1 MNLIQ
6 KPQLGHWDLSELVNE
21 KKNDLQNYLKIL
33 NDDVEKFENNRKLL
47 NDSISSQEFTDM
59 LLQLEKISE
68 NLNMVIGFAHLQYS
82 SDTSS
87 NEYSALVTEME
98 LLGTKI
104 SNKLIFFDIWF
115 KNILKEK
122 DANRLIQT
130 VDPVYKQYLT
140 HKRTLGK
147 YTLSEKEE
155 KIINIFEVTGPNALV
170 KIYDRMTNSFEYV
183 TEIKKYNKIIRKK
196 FVNKEKL
203 MSLVRSNKS
212 EERKAAYKSLLSV
225 YKNNSGVLGEI
236 YLNLIVQWH
245 DENIKIRG
253 FESAISVRNVYNDIS
268 DSVVSALLETCRKN
282 SIIFQKYFSLK
293 AKMLKVKKLERYHLY
308 APLVKKGIKPKRY
321 TYDQAVRI
329 VLNVFESFDPKFK
342 EYAEIVFNKNHVD
355 SQIRKG
361 KMGGAFCST
370 ITPTITPYVLLNYD
384 GIYRDI
390 STMAHEFGHAIHSI
404 CSSNLPIT
412 VSHPPLPLAET
423 ASVFAEMLLNEKL
436 AEEMTEQE
444 KSILLA
450 EQIDDM
456 YATIMRQ
463 SYFTLFEIDA
473 HTQVIEN
480 NANID
485 NVSSLYKNNLHD
497 QFGNSL
503 IISDDFMWEWL
514 YIPHFYHTPFY
525 CYAYAFGNL
534 LVLSLFNMY
543 RKEGKKSFIPKYLN
557 LLSAGGSKNPESLLT
572 EIGFDIS
579 NKEFW
584 QQGFDLLSEKI
595 IDLERII

>member
-1 MNLIQ
+1 MNLLQ
-6 KPQLGHWDLSELVNE
+6 KPQLGHWDLSELVDE
-21 KKNDLQNYLKIL
+21 KENIIKNYLKIL
-33 NDDVEKFENNRKLL
+33 HVDVKKFENNRNLL
-47 NDSISSQEFTDM
+47 NDNISSQKFSEM

-68 NLNMVIGFAHLQYS
+68 KLNMVIGFAHLQYS
-82 SDTSS
+82 SNTSS

-98 LLGTKI
+98 LLGTEI
-104 SNKLIFFDIWF
+104 SNNLIFFDIWF
-115 KNILKEK
+115 KNGLKEK
-122 DANRLIQT
+122 DANRIIQT
-130 VDPVYKQYLT
+130 VDPVYKHFLT
-140 HKRTLGK
+140 HKRILSK

-155 KIINIFEVTGPNALV
+155 KIVNILEVSGPTALV
-170 KIYDRMTNSFEYV
+170 KIYDRMTNSFEFV
-183 TEIKKYNKIIRKK
+183 LEIKRNNKITRKK
-196 FVNKEKL
+196 FINKEKL

-212 EERKAAYKSLLSV
+212 EERKAAYKSLFNV

-253 FESAISVRNVYNDIS
+253 FDSPISVRNVYNDIS
-268 DSVVSALLETCRKN
+268 DSVVSTLLDTCKKN
-282 SIIFQKYFSLK
+282 SFIFHKYFNLK
-293 AKMLKVKKLERYHLY
+293 AKMLKLKKLERYHLY
-308 APLVKKGIKPKRY
+308 APFVKKGMVQKRY
-321 TYDQAVRI
+321 TYEQAVNI
-329 VLNVFESFDPKFK
+329 VLNVFESFDPKFR
-342 EYAEIVFNKNHVD
+342 EYAEIVFNKNHID
-355 SQIRKG
+355 AEIRKG
-361 KMGGAFCST
+361 KMSGAFCST
-370 ITPTITPYVLLNYD
+370 ITPKLTPYILLNYD
-384 GIYRDI
+384 GMYRDI

-404 CSSNLPIT
+404 CSSNLPIA
-412 VSHPPLPLAET
+412 VSHAPLPLAET

-444 KSILLA
+444 RSILLA

-473 HTQVIEN
+473 HSKVIEN

-485 NVSSLYKNNLHD
+485 NVSNLYKKNLQE
-497 QFGNSL
+497 QFGNSV
-503 IISDDFMWEWL
+503 IVSDDFMWEWT

-543 RKEGKKSFIPKYLN
+543 KKEGKSFIPKYLN
-557 LLSAGGSKNPESLLT
+557 LLSAGGSKKPETLLT

-579 NKEFW
+579 NKKFW

-595 IDLERII
+595 GDLENIV

>member
-1 MNLIQ
+1 MNLLQ
-6 KPQLGHWDLSELVNE
+6 KPKIGHWDLSELVDE
-21 KKNDLQNYLKIL
+21 RKNSIKNYLKYL
-33 NDDVEKFENNRKLL
+33 HDDVKKFENNRELL
-47 NDSISSQEFTDM
+47 NNNISTQNFSKM
-59 LLQLEKISE
+59 LIQLEKISE
-68 NLNMVIGFAHLQYS
+68 RLNMVTGFAHLQYS
-82 SDTSS
+82 SNTSS

-98 LLGTKI
+98 LLGTEI

-115 KNILKEK
+115 KNILTEK
-122 DANRLIQT
+122 DANRIIQT
-130 VDPVYKQYLT
+130 INPVYKHFLT
-140 HKRTLGK
+140 HKRILGK

-155 KIINIFEVTGPNALV
+155 KIVNIFEVTGPNALV
-170 KIYDRMTNSFEYV
+170 KIYDRMTNSFEFV
-183 TEIKKYNKIIRKK
+183 LNIKRNNKITRKK
-196 FVNKEKL
+196 FLNKEKL

-212 EERKAAYKSLLSV
+212 EERKAAYKSLFNV

-253 FESAISVRNVYNDIS
+253 FDSPISVRNVYNDIS
-268 DSVVSALLETCRKN
+268 DGVVSILLDTCKRN
-282 SIIFQKYFSLK
+282 SFIFHKYFNLK
-293 AKMLKVKKLERYHLY
+293 AKMLKLKKLERYHLY
-308 APLVKKGIKPKRY
+308 APLVKKGMVQKRY
-321 TYDQAVRI
+321 TYEQAVNI
-329 VLNVFESFDPKFK
+329 VLNVFESFDPKFRD
-342 EYAEIVFNKNHVD
+342 YARIVFNKNHVD
-355 SQIRKG
+355 SEIRKG
-361 KMGGAFCST
+361 KMSGAFCST
-370 ITPTITPYVLLNYD
+370 ITPKLTPYVLLNYD
-384 GIYRDI
+384 GMYRDI

-404 CSSNLPIT
+404 CSSNLPIA
-412 VSHPPLPLAET
+412 VSHAPLPLAET

-444 KSILLA
+444 RSILLA

-473 HTQVIEN
+473 HNKVIEN

-485 NVSSLYKNNLHD
+485 NISSLYQKNLQD
-497 QFGNSL
+497 QFGNSV
-503 IISDDFMWEWL
+503 IVSDDFMWEWT

-534 LVLSLFNMY
+534 LVLSLFQMY
-543 RKEGKKSFIPKYLN
+543 KKEGKSFIPKYLN
-557 LLSAGGSKNPESLLT
+557 LLSAGGSKNPETLLT

-579 NKEFW
+579 NKRFW

-595 IDLERII
+595 DDLEKIL

>member
-1 MNLIQ
+1 MNLLQ
-6 KPQLGHWDLSELVNE
+6 KPQLGHWDLSELVDE
-21 KKNDLQNYLKIL
+21 KKNIIKNYLKIL
-33 NDDVEKFENNRKLL
+33 HFDVKKFENNRNLL
-47 NDSISSQEFTDM
+47 NDNISSQKFSEM

-68 NLNMVIGFAHLQYS
+68 KLNMVIGFAHLQYS
-82 SDTSS
+82 SNTSS

-98 LLGTKI
+98 LLGTEI
-104 SNKLIFFDIWF
+104 SNNLIFFDIWF
-115 KNILKEK
+115 KNVLKEK
-122 DANRLIQT
+122 DANRIIQT
-130 VDPVYKQYLT
+130 VDPVYKHFLT
-140 HKRTLGK
+140 HKRILSK

-155 KIINIFEVTGPNALV
+155 KIVNILEVSGPTALV
-170 KIYDRMTNSFEYV
+170 KIYDRMTNSFEFV
-183 TEIKKYNKIIRKK
+183 LEIKRNNKITRKK
-196 FVNKEKL
+196 FINKEKL

-212 EERKAAYKSLLSV
+212 EERKAAYKSLFNV

-245 DENIKIRG
+245 DENMKIRG
-253 FESAISVRNVYNDIS
+253 FDSPISVRNVYNDIS
-268 DSVVSALLETCRKN
+268 DSVVSTLLDTCKKN
-282 SIIFQKYFSLK
+282 SFIFHKYFNLK
-293 AKMLKVKKLERYHLY
+293 AKMLKLKKLERYHLY
-308 APLVKKGIKPKRY
+308 APFVKKGIIQKRY
-321 TYDQAVRI
+321 TYEQAVNI
-329 VLNVFESFDPKFK
+329 VLNVFESFDPKFR
-342 EYAEIVFNKNHVD
+342 EYAEIVFNKNHID
-355 SQIRKG
+355 AEIRKG
-361 KMGGAFCST
+361 KMSGAFCST
-370 ITPTITPYVLLNYD
+370 ITPRLTPYILLNYD
-384 GIYRDI
+384 GMYRDI

-404 CSSNLPIT
+404 CSSNLPIA
-412 VSHPPLPLAET
+412 VSHAPLPLAET

-444 KSILLA
+444 RSILLA

-473 HTQVIEN
+473 HSKVIEN

-485 NVSSLYKNNLHD
+485 NVSNLYKKNLQD
-497 QFGNSL
+497 QFGNSV
-503 IISDDFMWEWL
+503 IVSDDFMWEWT

-543 RKEGKKSFIPKYLN
+543 KKEGKSFIPKYLN
-557 LLSAGGSKNPESLLT
+557 LLSAGGSKKPETLLT

-579 NKEFW
+579 NKRFW

-595 IDLERII
+595 GDLENIV

>member
-1 MNLIQ
+1 MNLLQ
-6 KPQLGHWDLSELVNE
+6 KPQLGHWDLSELVDE
-21 KKNDLQNYLKIL
+21 KKNIIKNYLKIL
-33 NDDVEKFENNRKLL
+33 HVDVKKFENNRNLL
-47 NDSISSQEFTDM
+47 NDNISSQKFSEM

-68 NLNMVIGFAHLQYS
+68 KLNMVIGFAHLQYS
-82 SDTSS
+82 SNTSS

-98 LLGTKI
+98 LLGTEI
-104 SNKLIFFDIWF
+104 SNNLIFFDIWF
-115 KNILKEK
+115 KNVLKEK
-122 DANRLIQT
+122 DANRIIQT
-130 VDPVYKQYLT
+130 VDPVYKHFLT
-140 HKRTLGK
+140 HKRILSK

-155 KIINIFEVTGPNALV
+155 KIVNILEVSGPTALV
-170 KIYDRMTNSFEYV
+170 KIYDRMTNSFEFV
-183 TEIKKYNKIIRKK
+183 LEIKRNNKITRKK
-196 FVNKEKL
+196 FINKEKL

-212 EERKAAYKSLLSV
+212 EERKAAYKSLFNV

-253 FESAISVRNVYNDIS
+253 FDSPISVRNVYNDIS
-268 DSVVSALLETCRKN
+268 DSVVSTLLDTCKKN
-282 SIIFQKYFSLK
+282 SFIFHKYFNLK
-293 AKMLKVKKLERYHLY
+293 AKMLKLKKLERYHLY
-308 APLVKKGIKPKRY
+308 APFVKKGMVQKRY
-321 TYDQAVRI
+321 TYEQAVNI
-329 VLNVFESFDPKFK
+329 VLNVFESFDPKFR
-342 EYAEIVFNKNHVD
+342 EYAEIVFNKNHID
-355 SQIRKG
+355 AEIRKG
-361 KMGGAFCST
+361 KMSGAFCST
-370 ITPTITPYVLLNYD
+370 ITPKLTPYILLNYD
-384 GIYRDI
+384 GMYRDI

-404 CSSNLPIT
+404 CSSNLPIA
-412 VSHPPLPLAET
+412 VSHAPLPLAET

-436 AEEMTEQE
+436 AEEMTEQGR
-444 KSILLA
+444 SILLA

-473 HTQVIEN
+473 HSKVIEN

-485 NVSSLYKNNLHD
+485 NVSNLYKKNLQD
-497 QFGNSL
+497 QFGNSV
-503 IISDDFMWEWL
+503 IVSDDFMWEWT

-543 RKEGKKSFIPKYLN
+543 KKEGKSFIPKYLN
-557 LLSAGGSKNPESLLT
+557 LLSVGGSKKPETLLT

-579 NKEFW
+579 NKRFW

-595 IDLERII
+595 GDLENIV

>member
-1 MNLIQ
+1 MNLLQ
-6 KPQLGHWDLSELVNE
+6 KPQLGHWDLSELVDE
-21 KKNDLQNYLKIL
+21 KKNIIKNYLKIL
-33 NDDVEKFENNRKLL
+33 HFDVKKFENNRNLL
-47 NDSISSQEFTDM
+47 NDNISSQKFSEM

-68 NLNMVIGFAHLQYS
+68 KLNMVIGFAHLQYS
-82 SDTSS
+82 SNTSS

-98 LLGTKI
+98 LLGTEI
-104 SNKLIFFDIWF
+104 SNNLIFFDIWF
-115 KNILKEK
+115 KNVLKEK
-122 DANRLIQT
+122 DANRIIQT
-130 VDPVYKQYLT
+130 VDPVYKHFLT
-140 HKRTLGK
+140 HKRILSK

-155 KIINIFEVTGPNALV
+155 KIVNILEVSGPTALV
-170 KIYDRMTNSFEYV
+170 KIYDRMTNSFEFV
-183 TEIKKYNKIIRKK
+183 LEIKRNNKITRKK
-196 FVNKEKL
+196 FINKEKL

-212 EERKAAYKSLLSV
+212 EERKAAYKSLFNV

-253 FESAISVRNVYNDIS
+253 FDSPISVRNVYNDIS
-268 DSVVSALLETCRKN
+268 DSVVSTLLDTCKKN
-282 SIIFQKYFSLK
+282 SFIFHKYFNLK
-293 AKMLKVKKLERYHLY
+293 AKMLKLKKLERYHLY
-308 APLVKKGIKPKRY
+308 APFVKKGIVQKRY
-321 TYDQAVRI
+321 TYEQAVNI
-329 VLNVFESFDPKFK
+329 VLNVFESFDPKFR
-342 EYAEIVFNKNHVD
+342 EYAEIVFNKNHID
-355 SQIRKG
+355 AEIRKG
-361 KMGGAFCST
+361 KMSGAFCST
-370 ITPTITPYVLLNYD
+370 ITPKLTPYILLNYD
-384 GIYRDI
+384 GMYRDI

-404 CSSNLPIT
+404 CSSNLPIA
-412 VSHPPLPLAET
+412 VSHAPLPLAET

-444 KSILLA
+444 RSILLA

-473 HTQVIEN
+473 HSKVIEN

-485 NVSSLYKNNLHD
+485 NVSNLYKKNLQD
-497 QFGNSL
+497 QFGNSV
-503 IISDDFMWEWL
+503 IVSDDFMWEWT

-543 RKEGKKSFIPKYLN
+543 KKEGKSFIPKYLN
-557 LLSAGGSKNPESLLT
+557 LLSAGGSKKPETLLT

-579 NKEFW
+579 NKRFW

-595 IDLERII
+595 GDLENIV

>member
-1 MNLIQ
+1 MNLLQ
-6 KPQLGHWDLSELVNE
+6 KPQLGHWDLSELVDE
-21 KKNDLQNYLKIL
+21 KKNIIKNYLKIL
-33 NDDVEKFENNRKLL
+33 HVDVKKFENNRNLL
-47 NDSISSQEFTDM
+47 NDDISSQKFSGM

-68 NLNMVIGFAHLQYS
+68 KLNMVIGFAHLQYS
-82 SDTSS
+82 SNTSS

-98 LLGTKI
+98 LLGTEI
-104 SNKLIFFDIWF
+104 SNNLIFFDIWF
-115 KNILKEK
+115 KNVLKEK
-122 DANRLIQT
+122 DANRIIQT
-130 VDPVYKQYLT
+130 VDPVYKHFLT
-140 HKRTLGK
+140 HKRVLSK

-155 KIINIFEVTGPNALV
+155 KIVNILEVSGPTALV
-170 KIYDRMTNSFEYV
+170 KIYDRMTNSFEFV
-183 TEIKKYNKIIRKK
+183 LEIKRNNKITRKK
-196 FVNKEKL
+196 FINKEKL

-212 EERKAAYKSLLSV
+212 EERKAAYKSLFNV

-253 FESAISVRNVYNDIS
+253 FDSPISVRNVYNDIS
-268 DSVVSALLETCRKN
+268 DSVVSTLLDTCKKN
-282 SIIFQKYFSLK
+282 SFIFHKYFNLK
-293 AKMLKVKKLERYHLY
+293 AKMLKLKKLERYHLY
-308 APLVKKGIKPKRY
+308 APFVKKGMVQKRY
-321 TYDQAVRI
+321 TYEQAVNI
-329 VLNVFESFDPKFK
+329 VLNVFESFDPKFR
-342 EYAEIVFNKNHVD
+342 EYAEIVFNKNHID
-355 SQIRKG
+355 AEIRKG
-361 KMGGAFCST
+361 KMSGAFCST
-370 ITPTITPYVLLNYD
+370 ITPKLTPYILLNYD
-384 GIYRDI
+384 GMYRDI

-404 CSSNLPIT
+404 CSSNLPIA
-412 VSHPPLPLAET
+412 VSHAPLPLAET

-444 KSILLA
+444 RSILLA

-473 HTQVIEN
+473 HSKVIEN

-485 NVSSLYKNNLHD
+485 NVSNLYKKNLQD
-497 QFGNSL
+497 QFGNSV
-503 IISDDFMWEWL
+503 IVSDDFMWEWT

-543 RKEGKKSFIPKYLN
+543 KKEGKSFIPKYLN
-557 LLSAGGSKNPESLLT
+557 LLSAGGSKKPETLLT

-579 NKEFW
+579 NKRFW

-595 IDLERII
+595 GELENIV

>member
-1 MNLIQ
+1 MNLLQ
-6 KPQLGHWDLSELVNE
+6 KPQLGHWDLSELVDE
-21 KKNDLQNYLKIL
+21 KENIIKNYLKIL
-33 NDDVEKFENNRKLL
+33 HVDVKKFENNRNLL
-47 NDSISSQEFTDM
+47 NDNISSQKFSDM

-68 NLNMVIGFAHLQYS
+68 KLNMVIGFAHLQYS
-82 SDTSS
+82 SNTSS

-98 LLGTKI
+98 LLGTEI
-104 SNKLIFFDIWF
+104 SNNLIFFDIWF
-115 KNILKEK
+115 KNGLKEK
-122 DANRLIQT
+122 DANRIIQT
-130 VDPVYKQYLT
+130 VDPVYKHFLT
-140 HKRTLGK
+140 HKRILSK

-155 KIINIFEVTGPNALV
+155 KIVNILEVSGPTALV
-170 KIYDRMTNSFEYV
+170 KIYDRMTNSFEFV
-183 TEIKKYNKIIRKK
+183 LEIKRNNKITRKK
-196 FVNKEKL
+196 FINKEKL

-212 EERKAAYKSLLSV
+212 EERKAAYKSLFNV

-253 FESAISVRNVYNDIS
+253 FDSPISVRNVYNDIS
-268 DSVVSALLETCRKN
+268 DSVVSTLLDTCKKN
-282 SIIFQKYFSLK
+282 SFIFHKYFNLK
-293 AKMLKVKKLERYHLY
+293 AKMLKLKKLERYHLY
-308 APLVKKGIKPKRY
+308 APFVKKGMVQKRY
-321 TYDQAVRI
+321 TYEQAVNI
-329 VLNVFESFDPKFK
+329 VLNVFESFDPKFR
-342 EYAEIVFNKNHVD
+342 EYAEIVFNKNHID
-355 SQIRKG
+355 AEIRKG
-361 KMGGAFCST
+361 KMSGAFCST
-370 ITPTITPYVLLNYD
+370 ITPKLTPYILLNYD
-384 GIYRDI
+384 GMYRDI

-404 CSSNLPIT
+404 CSSNLPIA
-412 VSHPPLPLAET
+412 VSHAPLPLAET

-444 KSILLA
+444 RSILLA

-473 HTQVIEN
+473 HSKVIEN

-485 NVSSLYKNNLHD
+485 NVSNLYKKNLQE
-497 QFGNSL
+497 QFGNSV
-503 IISDDFMWEWL
+503 IVSDDFMWEWT

-543 RKEGKKSFIPKYLN
+543 KKEGKSFIPKYLN
-557 LLSAGGSKNPESLLT
+557 LLSAGGSKKPETLLT

-579 NKEFW
+579 NKRFW

-595 IDLERII
+595 GDLENIV

>member
-1 MNLIQ
+1 MNLLQ
-6 KPQLGHWDLSELVNE
+6 KPQLGHWDLSELVDE
-21 KKNDLQNYLKIL
+21 KKNIIKNDLKIL
-33 NDDVEKFENNRKLL
+33 HFDVKKFENNRNLL
-47 NDSISSQEFTDM
+47 NDNISSQKFSEM

-68 NLNMVIGFAHLQYS
+68 KLNMVIGFAHLKYS
-82 SDTSS
+82 SNTSS

-98 LLGTKI
+98 LLGTEI
-104 SNKLIFFDIWF
+104 SNNLIFFDIWF
-115 KNILKEK
+115 KNVLKEK
-122 DANRLIQT
+122 DANRIIQT
-130 VDPVYKQYLT
+130 VDPVYKHFLT
-140 HKRTLGK
+140 HKRILSK

-155 KIINIFEVTGPNALV
+155 KIVNILEVSGPTALV
-170 KIYDRMTNSFEYV
+170 KIYDRMTNSFEFV
-183 TEIKKYNKIIRKK
+183 LEIKRNNKITRKK
-196 FVNKEKL
+196 FINKEKL

-212 EERKAAYKSLLSV
+212 EERKAAYKSLFNV

-253 FESAISVRNVYNDIS
+253 FDSPISVRNVYNDIS
-268 DSVVSALLETCRKN
+268 DSVVSTLLDTCKKN
-282 SIIFQKYFSLK
+282 SFIFHKYFNLK
-293 AKMLKVKKLERYHLY
+293 AKMLKLKKLERYHLY
-308 APLVKKGIKPKRY
+308 APFVKKGIVQKRY
-321 TYDQAVRI
+321 TYEQAVNI
-329 VLNVFESFDPKFK
+329 VLTVFESFDPKFR
-342 EYAEIVFNKNHVD
+342 EYAEIVFNKNHID
-355 SQIRKG
+355 AEIRKG
-361 KMGGAFCST
+361 KMSGAFCST
-370 ITPTITPYVLLNYD
+370 ITPKLTPYILLNYD
-384 GIYRDI
+384 GMYRDV

-404 CSSNLPIT
+404 CSSNLPIA
-412 VSHPPLPLAET
+412 VSHAPLPLAET

-444 KSILLA
+444 RSILLA

-473 HTQVIEN
+473 HSKVIEN

-485 NVSSLYKNNLHD
+485 NVSNLYKKNLQD
-497 QFGNSL
+497 QFGNSV
-503 IISDDFMWEWL
+503 IVSDDFMWEWT

-543 RKEGKKSFIPKYLN
+543 KKEGKAFIPKYFN
-557 LLSAGGSKNPESLLT
+557 LLSAGGSKKPETLLT
-572 EIGFDIS
+572 EIGFDIT
-579 NKEFW
+579 NKRFW

-595 IDLERII
+595 GDLENIV

>member
-1 MNLIQ
+1 MNLLQ
-6 KPQLGHWDLSELVNE
+6 KPQLGHWDLSELVDE
-21 KKNDLQNYLKIL
+21 KKNIIKNYLKIL
-33 NDDVEKFENNRKLL
+33 HFDVKKFENNRNLL
-47 NDSISSQEFTDM
+47 NDNISSQKFSEM

-68 NLNMVIGFAHLQYS
+68 KLNMVIGFAHLQYS
-82 SDTSS
+82 SNTSS

-98 LLGTKI
+98 LLGTEI
-104 SNKLIFFDIWF
+104 SNNLIFFDIWF
-115 KNILKEK
+115 KNVLEEK
-122 DANRLIQT
+122 DANRIIQT
-130 VDPVYKQYLT
+130 VDPVYKHFLT
-140 HKRTLGK
+140 HKRILSK

-155 KIINIFEVTGPNALV
+155 KIVNILEVSGPTALV
-170 KIYDRMTNSFEYV
+170 KIYDRMTNSFEFV
-183 TEIKKYNKIIRKK
+183 LEIKRNNKITRKK
-196 FVNKEKL
+196 FINKEKL

-212 EERKAAYKSLLSV
+212 EERKAAYKSLFNV

-245 DENIKIRG
+245 DENMKIRG
-253 FESAISVRNVYNDIS
+253 FDSPISVRNVYNDIS
-268 DSVVSALLETCRKN
+268 DSVVSTLLDTCKKN
-282 SIIFQKYFSLK
+282 SFIFHKYFNLK
-293 AKMLKVKKLERYHLY
+293 AKMLKLKKLERYHLY
-308 APLVKKGIKPKRY
+308 APFVKKGIIQKRY
-321 TYDQAVRI
+321 TYEQAVNI
-329 VLNVFESFDPKFK
+329 VLNVFESFDPKFR
-342 EYAEIVFNKNHVD
+342 EYAEIVFNKNHID
-355 SQIRKG
+355 AEIRKG
-361 KMGGAFCST
+361 KMSGAFCST
-370 ITPTITPYVLLNYD
+370 ITPKLTPYILLNYD
-384 GIYRDI
+384 GMYRDI

-404 CSSNLPIT
+404 CSSNLPIA
-412 VSHPPLPLAET
+412 VSHAPLPLAET

-444 KSILLA
+444 RSILLA

-473 HTQVIEN
+473 HSKVIEN

-485 NVSSLYKNNLHD
+485 NVSNLYKKNLQD
-497 QFGNSL
+497 QFGNSV
-503 IISDDFMWEWL
+503 IVSDDFMWEWT

-543 RKEGKKSFIPKYLN
+543 KKEGKSFIPKYLN
-557 LLSAGGSKNPESLLT
+557 LLSAGGSKKPETLLT

-579 NKEFW
+579 NKRFW

-595 IDLERII
+595 GDLENIV